1 MKKLRLWMIILAL
14 VTGIACAGAE
24 ESDIPSSMELTRMMG
39 NGTNLGNT
47 LEACNNGA
55 QFGNTSE
62 DPLYYETLWGQP
74 VTTREMIHGM
84 KDAGFDTLRIPVA
97 WMTNAT
103 HLGKGEKDY
112 TISQAWLNRVEQ
124 IVSWALEEGMFVI
137 LNDHWDGGWY
147 GMFGSESAATR
158 ALAME
163 AYCGMWKQIADQF
176 SDYDWHL
183 IFEGAN
189 EEIGPRFDEDSPLY
203 CRDSTAS
210 YLDDNERYAL
220 ANKVNQAFV
229 DTVRSRGGNNAER
242 FLLIP
247 GYGTNIA
254 QTCDTRFTMPEDSAK
269 DRLLISVHCYTPW
282 SYCGAASAA
291 SATKWGTKANLQE
304 LAKELGMMKKFTA
317 RGIGTVV
324 GEYGALPGSDGE
336 LKENTVGY
344 HTFFLDVCDAE
355 ELCPVLWDTSGFYVR
370 SELAFR
376 DPELAALYK
385 ARNRAQEGDD
395 AEKVK
400 TRAGEAVAA
409 AIEKAPDSFRQ
420 DGLKLT
426 DDTCAAWIMWSSGDW
441 TLSYSVGD
449 TYDPDSISAGIV
461 CRDAAI
467 DGEGT
472 YTVALDFTGCEKG
485 FSTAPAFAALGI
497 SNGEILHPGWA
508 VHITSLKVNG
518 EEYKMPGRP
527 YTTSDDGKCTRVN
540 LFNEWVTAI
549 PENARVLYGPNIGI
563 TPTPV
568 NRNDA
573 LWTRVETLEMT
584 FVYGPKQ

>member
-1 MKKLRLWMIILAL
+1 MKKWSLWMMIMVLL
-14 VTGIACAGAE
+14 SGIVCAGAE
-24 ESDIPSSMELTRMMG
+24 DNGIPSSMELTRMMG
-39 NGTNLGNT
+39 NGINLGNT

-55 QFGNTSE
+55 QFGNTSD
-62 DPLYYETLWGQP
+62 DPLYYETMWGQP

-84 KDAGFDTLRIPVA
+84 KEAGFDTLRIPVA

-103 HLGKGEKDY
+103 HLGKGEEDY
-112 TISQAWLNRVEQ
+112 TISPAYLKRAEE

-147 GMFGSESAATR
+147 GMFGSESAETR
-158 ALAME
+158 ALAMK
-163 AYCGMWKQIADQF
+163 AYRGMWQQIADYF
-176 SDYDWHL
+176 SAYDWHL

-210 YLDDNERYAL
+210 YMNDNDRYAL
-220 ANKVNQAFV
+220 ANEVNQAFV
-229 DTVRSRGGNNAER
+229 DTVRARGGNNAGR

-254 QTCDTRFTMPEDSAK
+254 QTCDMRFKMPEDSVG

-304 LAKELGMMKKFTA
+304 LVNELGMMKKFTS

-324 GEYGALPGSDGE
+324 GEYGALPGVDGE
-336 LKENTVGY
+336 LKDNTLGY
-344 HTFFLDVCDAE
+344 HTFFLNVCDAQD
-355 ELCPVLWDTSGFYVR
+355 LCPVLWDTSGFYER
-370 SELAFR
+370 SRLAFR
-376 DPELAALYK
+376 DAELASLYDGHRRAGESSDTEALKK
-385 ARNRAQEGDD
+385 A
-395 AEKVK
+395 
-400 TRAGEAVAA
+400 AGEAVAS
-409 AIEKAPDSFRQ
+409 AIEQAPDSFRQ
-420 DGLKLT
+420 DGVKLT
-426 DDTCAAWIMWSSGDW
+426 ENSCVAWIMWSSGDW

-461 CRDAAI
+461 CCDAMI
-467 DGEGT
+467 EGEGT
-472 YTVALDFTGCEKG
+472 YTVSLDFTGTENG
-485 FSTAPAFAALGI
+485 YSAAPAFAALGI

-518 EEYKMPGRP
+518 GEYKTPGRP

-573 LWTRVETLEMT
+573 SWRKVKTLELT
-584 FVYGPKQ
+584 FIYGPKQ